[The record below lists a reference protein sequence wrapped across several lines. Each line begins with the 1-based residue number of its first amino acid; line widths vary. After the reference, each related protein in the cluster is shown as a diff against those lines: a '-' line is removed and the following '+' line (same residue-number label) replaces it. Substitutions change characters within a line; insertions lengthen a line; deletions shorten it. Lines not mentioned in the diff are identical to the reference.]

1 MIYGLYQSA
10 AGMMTNDYRQSVIAN
25 NLANAETVGFKRD
38 VAVFEERLR
47 ASEAGQRFNPSNG
60 LLEALSGGHWL
71 GETETDF
78 SDGSLIHTGKP
89 LDVALEG
96 PGFLMVQVDGREL
109 LTRDGRMRLDET
121 GRLVASTDG
130 APILSRG
137 GGPILLEPEKG
148 PFSIDQE
155 GRIHQNGREVGRLGL
170 VDVDDYRL
178 LEKAGTGRY
187 VAPAQGR
194 FESAARVH
202 GEAIET
208 SGVRPVPELVNM
220 IEASRSYEMNARM
233 VSLQDEMAGR
243 LINQVARV

>member
-10 AGMMTNDYRQSVIAN
+10 AGMMTSDYRQSVIAN

-38 VAVFEERLR
+38 VAVFEERSR
-47 ASEAGQRFNPSNG
+47 ASEGGERFNSSSQ

-71 GETETDF
+71 GRTDTDF

-96 PGFLMVQVDGREL
+96 PGFLMVQADGREL

-121 GRLVASTDG
+121 GRLVAASDG

-137 GGPILLEPEKG
+137 GGPIVLDGGKG
-148 PFSIDQE
+148 SFSIAQD
-155 GRIHQNGREVGRLGL
+155 GRIHQNGREVGRLGM
-170 VDVDDYRL
+170 VDVEDYRG
-178 LEKAGTGRY
+178 LEKAGTGRF
-187 VAPAQGR
+187 VAPARGR
-194 FESAARVH
+194 MEAAALVH
-202 GEAIET
+202 GESLES

-233 VSLQDEMAGR
+233 VSLQDEAAGR